1 MCGICGE
8 IRFDGCAANVPA
20 TVAMTRALVPRG
32 PDGEGL
38 WHDGPVAFGHRR
50 LAIIDV
56 SDTGAQ
62 PMSHDDCVIVFNG
75 CIYNHHELRTQLTAL
90 GHSFRSTSDTEV
102 VIKAYRQWGEG
113 FVGHLVGMFALVLL
127 DRPSGRV
134 IMVRDRLGI
143 KPLYVADVRGG
154 VRFASSLPAL
164 LAGGDVDTSLDLVAL
179 HHYLSWHSIVP
190 APRTL
195 LRGVRKVPPATMR
208 VYEPDGRSH
217 DETYWR
223 PAFRRPAGRGP
234 TAAEWREQ
242 LLEALKRAVKRRMVA
257 DVPVGVLLSGGI
269 DSSLIVALLSEAGA
283 ADLPTF
289 SIGFEDSGEV
299 SGDEFYY
306 SDLVARRFGTTHHCM
321 RIPGRDVVDSV
332 EPTVQAMSEP
342 MASHDVIAFYLLSD
356 QVADHVK
363 VVQSGQGA
371 DEVFAG
377 YGYYQALQSVRR
389 ERAGAVFTREFR
401 DASHDDVLGALGD
414 EYRVADDVSR
424 KLVKRACAERGAET
438 ALDAVLRLELTRF
451 MPDDPVKRVDNMT
464 MAWGLE
470 ARVPFLDHELVE
482 VAAQV
487 PPELKLAQGGKGVL
501 KDIAR
506 PLVGSDIVDRP
517 KGYFPVPA
525 VSRLDGD
532 VLNYVVEV
540 LRSPAAK
547 DRGLIN
553 PAYVDALLAE
563 PDRRF
568 AGQGDRLWH
577 LGVLEMWLQTHGI
590 GG

>member
-8 IRFDGCAANVPA
+8 IRFDGRTAEPST

-32 PDGEGL
+32 PDGRGL

-56 SDTGAQ
+56 SDAGAQ
-62 PMSHDDCVIVFNG
+62 PMSDDRCVIVFNG
-75 CIYNHHELRTQLTAL
+75 CIYNHHELRDRLSAL
-90 GHSFRSTSDTEV
+90 GHRFRSTSDTEV
-102 VIKAYRQWGEG
+102 VIKAYREWGDR
-113 FVGHLVGMFALVLL
+113 FVDHLVGMFALVLL
-127 DRPSGRV
+127 DRVSGRTV
-134 IMVRDRLGI
+134 MVRDRLGI
-143 KPLYVADVRGG
+143 KPLYITDVRGG
-154 VRFASSLPAL
+154 MRFASSLPAL
-164 LAGGDVDTSLDLVAL
+164 LADGGVDTSLDPVAL

-190 APRTL
+190 APATL
-195 LRGVRKVPPATMR
+195 LRGVRKLPPATMR
-208 VYEPDGRSH
+208 VIEPDGRSH
-217 DETYWR
+217 DRTYWR
-223 PAFRRPAGRGP
+223 PVFHRPEGRGSSP
-234 TAAEWREQ
+234 NEWREL

-283 ADLPTF
+283 TGLPTF
-289 SIGFEDSGEV
+289 SIGFEDG
-299 SGDEFYY
+299 GDEFHY
-306 SDLVARRFGTTHHCM
+306 SDLVANRFGTTHH
-321 RIPGRDVVDSV
+321 RIPIEGRKVVNSI

-342 MASHDVIAFYLLSD
+342 MASHDVIAFYLLSE
-356 QVADHVK
+356 QVAEHIK

-377 YGYYQALQSVRR
+377 YGYYQALEDVRR
-389 ERAGAVFTREFR
+389 ERAGAVFKQEFS
-401 DASHDDVLGALGD
+401 DASHEDVLSALGD
-414 EYRVADDVSR
+414 EYRVTDDVSR
-424 KLVKRACAERGAET
+424 RLVRQACAVAGAET
-438 ALDAVLRLELTRF
+438 ALDAALRLELTHL

-482 VAAQV
+482 LAAQV
-487 PPELKLAQGGKGVL
+487 PPELKLAQGGKGIL

-506 PLVGSDIVDRP
+506 PIVGSDIVDRP

-525 VSRLDGD
+525 VSHLEGD
-532 VLNYVVEV
+532 VLDHVIEV

-553 PAYVDALLAE
+553 PGYVDALLAD
-563 PDRRF
+563 PQRRF

-577 LGVLEMWLQTHGI
+577 LGVLEMWLQAHGI